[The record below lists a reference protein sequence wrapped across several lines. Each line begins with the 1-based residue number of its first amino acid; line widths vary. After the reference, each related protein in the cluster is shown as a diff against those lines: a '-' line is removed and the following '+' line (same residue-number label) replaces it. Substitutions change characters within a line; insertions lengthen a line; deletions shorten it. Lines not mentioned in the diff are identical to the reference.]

1 MAQIQRFEVG
11 PRLSQ
16 AVVHGDTIYL
26 AGQVNNTAKDANGQ
40 ARAILEQIDHLLASC
55 GSSKE
60 RIVSTTIYLSDIASF
75 ADLNAAWDAWV
86 PKGAAPA
93 RATVEAKLASPE
105 YLVEIS
111 VIAVK

>member
-1 MAQIQRFEVG
+1 MAQIQRFETG
-11 PRLSQ
+11 PRMSQ

-26 AGQVNNTAKDANGQ
+26 AGQVNNQAKDVTGQ
-40 ARAILEQIDHLLASC
+40 TRAILEQIDHLLASC
-55 GSSKE
+55 GSARDKV
-60 RIVSTTIYLSDIASF
+60 VSATIYLADIGNF
-75 ADLNAAWDAWV
+75 AAMNAAWDAWV

-93 RATVEAKLASPE
+93 RATVEAKLAAPE

>member
-11 PRLSQ
+11 PRMSQ

-26 AGQVNNTAKDANGQ
+26 AGQVNNDAKDVTGQ
-40 ARAILEQIDHLLASC
+40 TRAILQQIDTLLATA

-60 RIVSTTIYLSDIASF
+60 RIVSATIYLADISTF
-75 ADLNAAWDAWV
+75 AQMNAAWDAWV
-86 PKGAAPA
+86 PKGATPA
-93 RATVEAKLASPE
+93 RATVEAKLAAPE
-105 YLVEIS
+105 YVVEIA

>member
-16 AVVHGDTIYL
+16 AVVHGDTIYI
-26 AGQVNNTAKDANGQ
+26 AGQVNNSAKDVTGQ
-40 ARAILEQIDHLLASC
+40 TRAILEQIDHLLAST

-60 RIVSTTIYLSDIASF
+60 RVVSATIYLSDISTF
-75 ADLNAAWDAWV
+75 AQMNAAWDAWV

-93 RATVEAKLASPE
+93 RATVEAKLAAPE
-105 YLVEIS
+105 YVVEIAA
-111 VIAVK
+111 IAVK

>member
-11 PRLSQ
+11 PRMSQ

-26 AGQVNNTAKDANGQ
+26 AGQVNNDANDVTGQ
-40 ARAILEQIDHLLASC
+40 TRAILQQIDTLLATA

-60 RIVSTTIYLSDIASF
+60 RIVSATIYLADISTF
-75 ADLNAAWDAWV
+75 AQMNAAWDAWV
-86 PKGAAPA
+86 PKGATPA
-93 RATVEAKLASPE
+93 RATVEAKLAAPE
-105 YLVEIS
+105 YVVEIA